1 MNPRKPAI
9 AFASSSS
16 ASITSS
22 SGAQGSE
29 DFRLHVAVK
38 RLIGR
43 RCLPHQAWRRL
54 SGVAVAFPG
63 PERRRPTMYYSSSL
77 PAAPAHRLHA
87 RGDGGRPGGGG
98 AGDVLCLLM
107 RQYVQECFVVVP
119 AEGGRGGGCRRSPS
133 FAPATVRRRELWSA
147 PGAEP
152 PMSLVC
158 SCDSTSKRASE
169 RQEAMVEVV
178 PTEGRDRRRISVG
191 LWLWL
196 GAGAQVNIAG
206 EWQ

>member
-54 SGVAVAFPG
+54 SGGAVAFLG
-63 PERRRPTMYYSSSL
+63 PERRRPTVYYSSSL
-77 PAAPAHRLHA
+77 PAAPAHARRL
-87 RGDGGRPGGGG
+87 RGRGGGGRPGG
-98 AGDVLCLLM
+98 
-107 RQYVQECFVVVP
+107 VP
-119 AEGGRGGGCRRSPS
+119 AIS
-133 FAPATVRRRELWSA
+133 F
-147 PGAEP
+147 
-152 PMSLVC
+152 VC
-158 SCDSTSKRASE
+158 SCDSTSKRALE
-169 RQEAMVEVV
+169 RARSGAADVPRLLLRQYVQESFGA
-178 PTEGRDRRRISVG
+178 PGGHGWSGADRRKGPEENECGS
-191 LWLWL
+191 LAM
-196 GAGAQVNIAG
+196 AGSWG
-206 EWQ
+206 SS

>member
-38 RLIGR
+38 RLIDR

-63 PERRRPTMYYSSSL
+63 LERWRPTVYYSSSL
-77 PAAPAHRLHA
+77 PAAPAHARRLHG
-87 RGDGGRPGGGG
+87 RGGGGRPGG
-98 AGDVLCLLM
+98 AGDLLRLLL
-107 RQYVQECFVVVP
+107 RQYVEESFG
-119 AEGGRGGGCRRSPS
+119 ARLERSRRCPS
-133 FAPATVRRRELWSA
+133 SAPATVRPRELRSA
-147 PGAEP
+147 RRPWLEW
-152 PMSLVC
+152 C
-158 SCDSTSKRASE
+158 
-169 RQEAMVEVV
+169 RQKEVI
-178 PTEGRDRRRISVG
+178 G
-191 LWLWL
+191 
-196 GAGAQVNIAG
+196 G
-206 EWQ
+206 E

>member
-43 RCLPHQAWRRL
+43 RCLPHQAWHRL

-63 PERRRPTMYYSSSL
+63 PERRRPTVYYSSSL
-77 PAAPAHRLHA
+77 PAAPAHACRLH
-87 RGDGGRPGGGG
+87 GH
-98 AGDVLCLLM
+98 
-107 RQYVQECFVVVP
+107 
-119 AEGGRGGGCRRSPS
+119 GGRGRTGGCRRSPS

>member
-43 RCLPHQAWRRL
+43 LCLSHQAWRRL
-54 SGVAVAFPG
+54 SGEAVAFLG
-63 PERRRPTMYYSSSL
+63 PERWRPTLYYSSSL
-77 PAAPAHRLHA
+77 PSAPAHALRL
-87 RGDGGRPGGGG
+87 RGRGGGGRPGGS
-98 AGDVLCLLM
+98 
-107 RQYVQECFVVVP
+107 
-119 AEGGRGGGCRRSPS
+119 RRSPS
-133 FAPATVRRRELWSA
+133 SAPARVCPRELWSA
-147 PGAEP
+147 PGVEP
-152 PMSLVC
+152 PMSFVC
-158 SCDSTSKRASE
+158 SYDITSKRALE
-169 RQEAMVEVV
+169 CPEAMVGVV
-178 PTEGRDRRRISVG
+178 PTEGRDRRRMSVG

>member
-1 MNPRKPAI
+1 MNPRKPTI

-63 PERRRPTMYYSSSL
+63 PERRRPTVYYSSSL
-77 PAAPAHRLHA
+77 PAAPAHACRL
-87 RGDGGRPGGGG
+87 RGRGGGGRPGG
-98 AGDVLCLLM
+98 AGDLLRLLL
-107 RQYVQECFVVVP
+107 RQYVEESFGARP
-119 AEGGRGGGCRRSPS
+119 ERRRRCPS
-133 FAPATVRRRELWSA
+133 SAPATVRPRELQSA
-147 PGAEP
+147 RRPW
-152 PMSLVC
+152 LKWC
-158 SCDSTSKRASE
+158 
-169 RQEAMVEVV
+169 RQK
-178 PTEGRDRRRISVG
+178 EGTG
-191 LWLWL
+191 
-196 GAGAQVNIAG
+196 G
-206 EWQ
+206 E

>member
-54 SGVAVAFPG
+54 SGGAVAFLG
-63 PERRRPTMYYSSSL
+63 PERRRPTVYYSSSL
-77 PAAPAHRLHA
+77 PAAPAHARRL
-87 RGDGGRPGGGG
+87 RGRGGGGRPGG
-98 AGDVLCLLM
+98 AGDLLRLLL
-107 RQYVQECFVVVP
+107 RQYVEESFVARP
-119 AEGGRGGGCRRSPS
+119 EWGRRCPS
-133 FAPATVRRRELWSA
+133 SAPATVRPRELWSA
-147 PGAEP
+147 RRPWLEW
-152 PMSLVC
+152 C
-158 SCDSTSKRASE
+158 
-169 RQEAMVEVV
+169 RQK
-178 PTEGRDRRRISVG
+178 EGTG
-191 LWLWL
+191 
-196 GAGAQVNIAG
+196 G
-206 EWQ
+206 E

>member
-22 SGAQGSE
+22 FGAQGSE
-29 DFRLHVAVK
+29 DFHLHVTVK
-38 RLIGR
+38 RLIDR

-54 SGVAVAFPG
+54 TGVAVAFPG
-63 PERRRPTMYYSSSL
+63 PERRRPTVYCSSSL
-77 PAAPAHRLHA
+77 SAVPVHA
-87 RGDGGRPGGGG
+87 RRIRDHGGGG
-98 AGDVLCLLM
+98 RL
-107 RQYVQECFVVVP
+107 
-119 AEGGRGGGCRRSPS
+119 GGCRRSPS

-152 PMSLVC
+152 PLSFVC

-169 RQEAMVEVV
+169 R
-178 PTEGRDRRRISVG
+178 
-191 LWLWL
+191 
-196 GAGAQVNIAG
+196 
-206 EWQ
+206 

>member
-22 SGAQGSE
+22 GAQGSE
-29 DFRLHVAVK
+29 DFRLHIAVQ

-43 RCLPHQAWRRL
+43 RCLPHQAWHRL
-54 SGVAVAFPG
+54 SGVAVPFSG
-63 PERRRPTMYYSSSL
+63 PERRRPTVYYSSSL
-77 PAAPAHRLHA
+77 PAAPAHAHRL
-87 RGDGGRPGGGG
+87 RGRGGGGRPGG
-98 AGDVLCLLM
+98 
-107 RQYVQECFVVVP
+107 
-119 AEGGRGGGCRRSPS
+119 CRLSPS

-158 SCDSTSKRASE
+158 SCDSTSTRASE
-169 RQEAMVEVV
+169 RHEAMAEVV

-191 LWLWL
+191 LRLWL

>member
-16 ASITSS
+16 ASIASS

-43 RCLPHQAWRRL
+43 RCLSHPAWRRL
-54 SGVAVAFPG
+54 SGVAVAFLG
-63 PERRRPTMYYSSSL
+63 PERRRPTVYYSSSL
-77 PAAPAHRLHA
+77 PAAPAHARRL
-87 RGDGGRPGGGG
+87 RGRGGGG
-98 AGDVLCLLM
+98 WPV
-107 RQYVQECFVVVP
+107 
-119 AEGGRGGGCRRSPS
+119 GCRRSPS
-133 FAPATVRRRELWSA
+133 FSPATVRRRELWSA

-196 GAGAQVNIAG
+196 GARAQVNIAG
-206 EWQ
+206 KWQ

>member
-29 DFRLHVAVK
+29 DFRLHIAVK

-63 PERRRPTMYYSSSL
+63 PERRRPTVYYSSLL
-77 PAAPAHRLHA
+77 PAAPARARRL
-87 RGDGGRPGGGG
+87 RGRGSGGRP
-98 AGDVLCLLM
+98 
-107 RQYVQECFVVVP
+107 
-119 AEGGRGGGCRRSPS
+119 GGCRRSPS
-133 FAPATVRRRELWSA
+133 FAPTTVRRRELWSA

>member
-9 AFASSSS
+9 DFASSSS
-16 ASITSS
+16 ALITSS

-29 DFRLHVAVK
+29 DFCLHVTVK

-54 SGVAVAFPG
+54 SGVAVAFAG
-63 PERRRPTMYYSSSL
+63 PERWRPTVYYSSSL
-77 PAAPAHRLHA
+77 PAAPTHA
-87 RGDGGRPGGGG
+87 RRLRGRGGGG
-98 AGDVLCLLM
+98 RL
-107 RQYVQECFVVVP
+107 
-119 AEGGRGGGCRRSPS
+119 GGGCRRSPS

-147 PGAEP
+147 HGAEP

-178 PTEGRDRRRISVG
+178 PTEGRDRRRISMG

-196 GAGAQVNIAG
+196 GSGAQVDIAG
-206 EWQ
+206 GWQ

>member
-77 PAAPAHRLHA
+77 PAAPAHARRL
-87 RGDGGRPGGGG
+87 RGRGGGGRPGG
-98 AGDVLCLLM
+98 AGDLLRLLL
-107 RQYVQECFVVVP
+107 RQYVEESFGACT
-119 AEGGRGGGCRRSPS
+119 ELSRRCPS
-133 FAPATVRRRELWSA
+133 SAPATVRPRELRSA
-147 PGAEP
+147 RRPW
-152 PMSLVC
+152 LKWC
-158 SCDSTSKRASE
+158 
-169 RQEAMVEVV
+169 RQK
-178 PTEGRDRRRISVG
+178 EGTG
-191 LWLWL
+191 
-196 GAGAQVNIAG
+196 G
-206 EWQ
+206 E

>member
-1 MNPRKPAI
+1 MNPRKSAI

-22 SGAQGSE
+22 SEAQGSE
-29 DFRLHVAVK
+29 DFRLHVTVK
-38 RLIGR
+38 RLIGH
-43 RCLPHQAWRRL
+43 RCLSHQAWHRL
-54 SGVAVAFPG
+54 SGGAVAFLG
-63 PERRRPTMYYSSSL
+63 PERRRPTVYYYSLL
-77 PAAPAHRLHA
+77 PAAPAPARRLCG
-87 RGDGGRPGGGG
+87 RGGEGRPG
-98 AGDVLCLLM
+98 
-107 RQYVQECFVVVP
+107 E
-119 AEGGRGGGCRRSPS
+119 CRRSPS

-152 PMSLVC
+152 PMSFVC
-158 SCDSTSKRASE
+158 SCDSTSKRSLE
-169 RQEAMVEVV
+169 RQEAMVRVV
-178 PTEGRDRRRISVG
+178 PTEGRDWRRMSVG

>member
-29 DFRLHVAVK
+29 DFCLHVTVK
-38 RLIGR
+38 WLIGR
-43 RCLPHQAWRRL
+43 RFLSHQAWRRL
-54 SGVAVAFPG
+54 SGGAVAFLG
-63 PERRRPTMYYSSSL
+63 PERRRPTVYYSSSL
-77 PAAPAHRLHA
+77 PAAPAHARRL
-87 RGDGGRPGGGG
+87 RGRGGGGRPGVGGS
-98 AGDVLCLLM
+98 
-107 RQYVQECFVVVP
+107 
-119 AEGGRGGGCRRSPS
+119 RRSPLS
-133 FAPATVRRRELWSA
+133 APARVHPRELWSA

-152 PMSLVC
+152 PMSFVC
-158 SCDSTSKRASE
+158 ACDSTSKRALE
-169 RQEAMVEVV
+169 CPEAMVGVV
-178 PTEGRDRRRISVG
+178 PAEGRDRRRMSVG